1 MYNGKTGIKGQVN
14 VRLEADEYIKLKA
27 LSYADRR
34 SMSNYAAIIIED
46 FLKGKHLPPKQNAR
60 VKNESKTE
68 QAGYKKL

>member
-1 MYNGKTGIKGQVN
+1 MMYKRKTSIKGQVN

-46 FLKGKHLPPKQNAR
+46 FLKDKHLPPKKKAR
-60 VKNESKTE
+60 AKIESKT
-68 QAGYKKL
+68 K